1 MEKYICIHGHFYQP
15 PRENPWLGDIELQ
28 DSAYPY
34 HDWNERI
41 TAECYAP
48 NGASRILDGFGNIV
62 KIPNNYAKIS
72 FNFGPTLLAWL
83 EQKAPEV
90 YANILL
96 ADRLSQ
102 RRYSGH
108 GSALAQCYNHL
119 IMPLANR
126 RDKIT
131 QVIWGIQDFVHRFQ
145 RRPEGMWL
153 PETAVD
159 LETLDILAEQGI
171 KFTILAP
178 RQASRIRPLGGGPWQ
193 DVSGERIDP
202 TQAYLVRLPSG
213 RTISVFFY
221 DGPISRAVAF
231 ENLLIKGDYLAQRLL
246 GAFNDQRP
254 WPQLVHI
261 ATDGETYGH
270 HHRRGDMALAYALEF
285 IEKHTEARLTNYGEY
300 LAKHPPN
307 MEVEIFENSSWSCI
321 HGVDRWQR
329 DCGCNSGLHPGWH
342 QKWRQPLREALDWLR
357 DQLAPLCEAKAA
369 GLFQDF
375 WAARDAYIQVIL
387 DRSPQNLQKFLLEH
401 GRVALTGAKLTEFLQ
416 LLEIQRLAMLMYTS
430 CGWFF
435 DDISGLETVQILQYA
450 GCALQLA
457 QELFPDTDLETG
469 FLERLAAAPSNLPE
483 HGDGRRIYDKFVRPA
498 RVDLLAVG
506 AHYAV
511 SSLFEDYEDLTTIYC
526 YEVERQDYRRS
537 AAGKASLA
545 IGRAKITSKIFY
557 NFQEISFAV
566 LHFGDHNILGGVQP
580 YKGQEAYDQMAWEV
594 TEAFTG
600 ADFPE
605 TIRRIDR
612 HFGSSTYSLR
622 SLFRD
627 EQRQVIQR
635 IMQATLQEV
644 GSVYQQ
650 MYKYH
655 VPLMRFLTDLGVP
668 LPKAYLATAAFVINL
683 NLGQAIAAE
692 EPDLE
697 VLQGLLRDARLFQV
711 EIDTASLEFTL
722 RQTIQ
727 RLAADF
733 RQDPS
738 DLRKLR
744 RLDALV
750 HLAVSLPFDV
760 NLWTVQNIAYE
771 LLHTV
776 YHNKRWL
783 AGSGDPSGQD
793 WVQVFLSLLE
803 KLKISIDAI

>member
-1 MEKYICIHGHFYQP
+1 MNRYICIHGHFYQP
-15 PRENPWLGDIELQ
+15 PRENPWLEDVELQ

-48 NGASRILDGFGNIV
+48 NGASRILDGFGNIIR
-62 KIPNNYAKIS
+62 IPNNYAKIS

-90 YANILL
+90 YATILL

-102 RRYSGH
+102 RRFSGH
-108 GSALAQCYNHL
+108 GSALAQCYNHI

-126 RDKIT
+126 RDKET
-131 QVIWGIQDFVHRFQ
+131 QIIWGIQDFVHRFQ
-145 RRPEGMWL
+145 RQPEGMWL

-159 LETLDILAEQGI
+159 LETLDLMAQHGI

-178 RQASRIRPLGGGPWQ
+178 RQARRIRPVGRGPWQ
-193 DVSGERIDP
+193 EVSGEHIDP
-202 TQAYLVRLPSG
+202 TRAYLVRLPSG
-213 RTISVFFY
+213 RSLSLFFY

-231 ENLLIKGDYLAQRLL
+231 EGLLTSGELLAHRLL

-254 WPQLVHI
+254 WAQLVHI

-270 HHRRGDMALAYALEF
+270 HHPHGDMALAYALAYL
-285 IEKHTEARLTNYGEY
+285 EKKAGIQLTNYGEY
-300 LAKHPPN
+300 LAKHPPE
-307 MEVEIFENSSWSCI
+307 MEVEIYENSSWSCI
-321 HGVDRWQR
+321 HGIGRWQE
-329 DCGCNSGLHPGWH
+329 DCGCHSGGHPGWR
-342 QKWRQPLREALDWLR
+342 QAWRRPLREALDWLR
-357 DQLAPLCEAKAA
+357 DQLAELCEKRAA
-369 GLFQDF
+369 GWCRDF
-375 WAARDAYIQVIL
+375 WAGRNAYIKVIL
-387 DRSPQNLQKFLLEH
+387 NRSPETLRSFLLEH
-401 GRVALTGAKLTEFLQ
+401 TQIVPSGSDLTVLLQ
-416 LLEIQRLAMLMYTS
+416 LLEIQRQTLLMYTS

-435 DDISGLETVQILQYA
+435 DELSGLETIQILRYA
-450 GCALQLA
+450 GCALHLA
-457 QELFPDTDLETG
+457 QELFPEADLEEG
-469 FLERLAAAPSNLPE
+469 FLQRLEAAKSNLPE
-483 HGDGRRIYDKFVRPA
+483 HRDGRRIYEKFVLSA

-511 SSLFEDYEDLTTIYC
+511 SSIFEDYGHLTQIYC
-526 YEVERQDYRRS
+526 YEVECQDLRRTE
-537 AAGKASLA
+537 AGKAVLV

-566 LHFGDHNILGGVQP
+566 LHFGDHNIWGGVQP
-580 YKGQEAYDQMAWEV
+580 YQGQEAYDRMAWEV
-594 TEAFTG
+594 TEAFAS

-635 IMQATLQEV
+635 IMQATFQEV

-655 VPLMRFLTDLGVP
+655 VPLMRFLTELGVP
-668 LPKAYLATAAFVINL
+668 LPKVYLATAAFVINL
-683 NLGQAIAAE
+683 NLSQALIADP
-692 EPDLE
+692 PDLE
-697 VLQGLLRDARLFQV
+697 MIRGLLHDARLFQV
-711 EIDTASLEFTL
+711 ELDTASLEFIL
-722 RQTIQ
+722 RQALQ

-733 RQDPS
+733 RQEPS
-738 DLRKLR
+738 DLK
-744 RLDALV
+744 RLSRLEALV
-750 HLAVSLPFDV
+750 TLANSMPFAV

-771 LLHTV
+771 LMHTV

-783 AGSGDPSGQD
+783 AGSGDQSGQD
-793 WVQVFLSLLE
+793 WVHLFLSLLE
-803 KLKISIDAI
+803 KLKISIDNL